1 MEREGFIAALLPICD
16 FVCEYDRRRE
26 KLRVRRSEIAPE
38 LAGSRWYTVDTLSD
52 ALRSKGS
59 IIAERGAWV
68 HYLTNDNLRRFFTEQ
83 PQDKSFR
90 LRFRQSGMG
99 YRQYDVRIDLVDS
112 NTLVISGR
120 DTQAQEVDALTGAL
134 NRSHYERD
142 MAGEIFNGGVA
153 IIDMDDLKLFN
164 DLYGHGAG
172 DAALRT
178 IAEVVHAVVGERS
191 SLVRYGGDEFLL
203 LVPQITESEFNEQLS
218 KIQRQLHSV
227 CILAC
232 GQEQHPTASIGCVI
246 AEQETVS
253 SAVQRADRLMYRA
266 KRTKD
271 AVVTESSPVENTE
284 SGKEKI
290 LVVDDSALNRQLLRE
305 MLEEDFTILESAN
318 GSECMEQLF
327 LHGSEIALVLL
338 DMIMPVMDGL
348 QVLEEMNRQGLID
361 RIPVIVITADGSE
374 DHVRQA
380 YDMGVVDYIERPF
393 DIKVVRQRTMNTV
406 KLYARQ
412 RRLMAVMAQQLHR
425 QEHTVSVA
433 ANVFSRVM
441 GYRNG
446 EGMEHGRHVQLVTE
460 RLLYR
465 LMERTDKYAFT
476 HRECRRI
483 AAAGMFHDVGK
494 MGVPDTLL
502 RKPGPLTPEEFDVV
516 KTHTTIGENLLRSMK
531 DYTGEPLV
539 GIAADICRWHHERA
553 DGRGYPDGLQGDE
566 IPISAQVVGLADA
579 YDALVSRRA
588 YKDAF
593 SPEKAM
599 DMIRRGECGAFDPLL
614 VECLQ
619 DIQDALRHEVY
630 TAGGAE

>member
-26 KLRVRRSEIAPE
+26 KLRVRRSEITPE
-38 LAGSRWYTVDTLSD
+38 LAGSQWYTVDTLSD
-52 ALRSKGS
+52 ALRSKGG

-83 PQDKSFR
+83 QDKSFC
-90 LRFRQSGMG
+90 LRFRQRGMG

-120 DTQAQEVDALTGAL
+120 DTQAQEMDALTGAL

-178 IAEVVHAVVGERS
+178 IAEVVHSVVGERG

-305 MLEEDFTILESAN
+305 MLEEDFTILEAAN
-318 GSECMEQLF
+318 GSECMEQLS

-348 QVLEEMNRQGLID
+348 QVLEEMNCQGLID
-361 RIPVIVITADGSE
+361 RIPVVVITADGSE
-374 DHVRQA
+374 DRVRLA

-412 RRLMAVMAQQLHR
+412 RRLASVMTQQMRR
-425 QEHTVSVA
+425 QERTVGIVA
-433 ANVFSRVM
+433 NILSRVM

-446 EGMEHGRHVQLVTE
+446 EGADHGRHVQMVTE
-460 RLLYR
+460 LLLDRLL
-465 LMERTDKYAFT
+465 ERTDKYDLT
-476 HRECRRI
+476 RRDCRRI
-483 AAAGMFHDVGK
+483 ASAGMFHDIGK
-494 MGVPDTLL
+494 MGVPDTIL
-502 RKPGPLTPEEFDVV
+502 RKPGALTPEEFEIV
-516 KTHTTIGENLLRSMK
+516 KRHTVIGEDLLRGMK
-531 DYTGEPLV
+531 DYAGEPLV
-539 GIAADICRWHHERA
+539 EEAAQICRWHHERV
-553 DGRGYPDGLQGDE
+553 DGRGYPDGLKGDE
-566 IPISAQVVGLADA
+566 IPIAAQAVSVADVF
-579 YDALVSRRA
+579 DALVTRRA
-588 YKDAF
+588 YKEAYT
-593 SPEKAM
+593 PEEAM
-599 DMIRRGECGAFDPLL
+599 AMIRRGECGAFDPLL

-619 DIQDALRHEVY
+619 DIQDALRYEVY

>member
-26 KLRVRRSEIAPE
+26 KLRVRRSEITPE
-38 LAGSRWYTVDTLSD
+38 LAGSQWYTVDTLSD
-52 ALRSKGS
+52 ALRSKGG

-83 PQDKSFR
+83 QDKSFC
-90 LRFRQSGMG
+90 LRFRQRGMG

-120 DTQAQEVDALTGAL
+120 DTQAQEMDALTGAL

-178 IAEVVHAVVGERS
+178 IAEVVHSVVGERG

-284 SGKEKI
+284 SGKEKV

-305 MLEEDFTILESAN
+305 MLEEDFTILEAAN
-318 GSECMEQLF
+318 GSECMEQLS

-348 QVLEEMNRQGLID
+348 QVLEEMNCQGLID
-361 RIPVIVITADGSE
+361 RIPVVVITADGSE
-374 DHVRQA
+374 DRVRLA

-412 RRLMAVMAQQLHR
+412 RRLASVMTQQMRR
-425 QEHTVSVA
+425 QERTVGIVA
-433 ANVFSRVM
+433 NILSRVM

-446 EGMEHGRHVQLVTE
+446 EGADHGRHVQMVTELLLE
-460 RLLYR
+460 RLL
-465 LMERTDKYAFT
+465 ERTDKYDLT
-476 HRECRRI
+476 RRDCRRI
-483 AAAGMFHDVGK
+483 ASAGMFHDIGK
-494 MGVPDTLL
+494 MGVPDTIL
-502 RKPGPLTPEEFDVV
+502 RKPGALTPEEFEIV
-516 KTHTTIGENLLRSMK
+516 KRHTVIGEDLLRGMK
-531 DYTGEPLV
+531 DYAGEPLV
-539 GIAADICRWHHERA
+539 EEAAQICRWHHERV
-553 DGRGYPDGLQGDE
+553 DGRGYPDGLKGDE
-566 IPISAQVVGLADA
+566 IPISAQVVGLADVF
-579 YDALVSRRA
+579 DALVTRRA
-588 YKDAF
+588 YKEAYT
-593 SPEKAM
+593 PEEAM
-599 DMIRRGECGAFDPLL
+599 AMIRRGECGAFDPLL

-630 TAGGAE
+630 TAGGTE

>member
-38 LAGSRWYTVDTLSD
+38 LAGSRWYTVDALSD

-68 HYLTNDNLRRFFTEQ
+68 HYLTNDNLRRFFTE
-83 PQDKSFR
+83 PQQNKSFR

-142 MAGEIFNGGVA
+142 MAG
-153 IIDMDDLKLFN
+153 
-164 DLYGHGAG
+164 

-178 IAEVVHAVVGERS
+178 IAEVVHTVVGERG

-305 MLEEDFTILESAN
+305 MLEENFTILESAN
-318 GSECMEQLF
+318 GSECMEQLS

-361 RIPVIVITADGSE
+361 RIPVVVITADGSE
-374 DHVRQA
+374 DHVRLA

-476 HRECRRI
+476 RRECRRI

-516 KTHTTIGENLLRSMK
+516 KTHTTIGESLLRSMK

-539 GIAADICRWHHERA
+539 EIAADICRWHHERV

-566 IPISAQVVGLADA
+566 IPLGAQVVGLADA

-593 SPEKAM
+593 SPERAM

>member
-1 MEREGFIAALLPICD
+1 
-16 FVCEYDRRRE
+16 
-26 KLRVRRSEIAPE
+26 
-38 LAGSRWYTVDTLSD
+38 
-52 ALRSKGS
+52 
-59 IIAERGAWV
+59 
-68 HYLTNDNLRRFFTEQ
+68 
-83 PQDKSFR
+83 
-90 LRFRQSGMG
+90 
-99 YRQYDVRIDLVDS
+99 
-112 NTLVISGR
+112 
-120 DTQAQEVDALTGAL
+120 
-134 NRSHYERD
+134 
-142 MAGEIFNGGVA
+142 
-153 IIDMDDLKLFN
+153 
-164 DLYGHGAG
+164 
-172 DAALRT
+172 
-178 IAEVVHAVVGERS
+178 
-191 SLVRYGGDEFLL
+191 
-203 LVPQITESEFNEQLS
+203 
-218 KIQRQLHSV
+218 
-227 CILAC
+227 
-232 GQEQHPTASIGCVI
+232 
-246 AEQETVS
+246 
-253 SAVQRADRLMYRA
+253 MYRA

-284 SGKEKI
+284 SGKENI

-318 GSECMEQLF
+318 GSECIEQLS
-327 LHGSEIALVLL
+327 LHGGEIALVLL

-348 QVLEEMNRQGLID
+348 QVLEEMNRQGLMD

-374 DHVRQA
+374 DHVRLA

-476 HRECRRI
+476 RRECRRI

-494 MGVPDTLL
+494 MGVPDALL

-516 KTHTTIGENLLRSMK
+516 KTHTTIGESLLRSMK

-539 GIAADICRWHHERA
+539 EIAADICRWHHERV

-566 IPISAQVVGLADA
+566 IPIGAQVVGLADA

-593 SPEKAM
+593 SAERAM